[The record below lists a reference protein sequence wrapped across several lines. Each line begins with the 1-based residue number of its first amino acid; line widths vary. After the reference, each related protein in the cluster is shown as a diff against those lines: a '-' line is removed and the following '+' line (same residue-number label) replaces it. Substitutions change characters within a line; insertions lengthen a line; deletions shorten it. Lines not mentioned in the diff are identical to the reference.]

1 MASLTGNAIQNSYQG
16 LIKIS
21 DNGTVDPTTLQ
32 QLTDGTGG
40 SLPIQVSQVQTK
52 FQTSVDFT
60 GATVTGLPSGG
71 VTAFSTGRVSETQAT
86 SSCDTV
92 RASVLIP
99 ANTFAA
105 GDILM
110 IRSMQELSGQT
121 GFTYSTIWITTNGTI
136 GASQGGVNIAQ
147 VQTADNGKSF
157 YEKTLFINTADGTG
171 NGTNYWPSSENNE
184 SYTAGVISGDPVATG
199 AIDWTVNQ
207 YLAVSVCIDNSG
219 ATWTNFGAV
228 ITKLN
233 G

>member
-1 MASLTGNAIQNSYQG
+1 MAQLTGNAIQSSYLG
-16 LIKIS
+16 LLKTT
-21 DNGTVDPTTLQ
+21 DNAAIGATEK
-32 QLTDGTGG
+32 QLTDGAGNNLPLTAGTAGISFTGG
-40 SLPIQVSQVQTK
+40 A
-52 FQTSVDFT
+52 DFT
-60 GATVTGLPSGG
+60 NATVTGIPSGG

-110 IRSMQELSGQT
+110 MRSMQELSNQS

-136 GASQGGVNIAQ
+136 GAAQGGVNIAQ
-147 VQTADNGKSF
+147 VQSSSNGKSF

-184 SYTAGVISGDPVATG
+184 SHTTSVVGGDAVATG

-207 YLAVSVCIDNSG
+207 YLAVSVCIDNST

-228 ITKLN
+228 LTKLN